1 MGHEQQLR
9 ASGRPGW
16 VRMLGLGFLLAG
28 LTGGLDRST
37 AAAPIDPVEE
47 LRQAI
52 KLDRGSS
59 YDFLNREAVQKAR
72 QAFRKKNLTEKAN
85 RLTSLGD
92 LARALMLIEWE
103 VEVRATREGIQ
114 QVRPDP
120 ELARVDDE
128 VRDMLFE
135 RFTKGLHE
143 IAASKNPAAC
153 RAAADLVGK
162 TAIEARAAAASG
174 AWLRRRLKELAPL
187 LKDLTEM
194 RNDGRAAA
202 LEAVRL
208 AAAQALG
215 QINGAPDEVVPALA
229 KLLDPATGETLA
241 VRRGAAAA
249 LANVMGVRNQLRAGN
264 ITQGSEVSP
273 QDVVQAGTQVVRVAA
288 RFVDDLD
295 RVVSRQAI
303 EAIQQSA
310 AALTENII
318 PVNASDV
325 ERFPP
330 AGRVPTAVEA
340 RAMEEY
346 RQEVERERKDLMPL
360 MEALRDSVPVLAEV
374 AADPRRDDHERSLAF
389 GVLEQMGLAHD
400 KLIQR
405 QQSIPEVGGDSK
417 GSQTAPG
424 DGVQPAQ
431 LPPPSEAKPLPG
443 GDPLLDGLRAAIHR
457 LRQGIEADTP
467 VRLAAIE
474 AVEALGGSYARE
486 AVPAL
491 NRTLTHPNPN
501 VRRAAARVIGKVGP
515 VQTAN
520 TVERLA
526 WLLEYDVDL
535 DVRLAAATALQRYGP
550 AARGAV
556 PAVARTIAG
565 RNDAEIRIA
574 AIQTLQG
581 IGPADGKAAVPA
593 LAAVLSDPDVRVRR
607 EAALTLYRFGP
618 DAAGARAALERAAED
633 ADLEVS
639 RVASAALLDILAA
652 PAGKGGP

>member
-1 MGHEQQLR
+1 
-9 ASGRPGW
+9 
-16 VRMLGLGFLLAG
+16 
-28 LTGGLDRST
+28 
-37 AAAPIDPVEE
+37 
-47 LRQAI
+47 
-52 KLDRGSS
+52 
-59 YDFLNREAVQKAR
+59 
-72 QAFRKKNLTEKAN
+72 
-85 RLTSLGD
+85 
-92 LARALMLIEWE
+92 
-103 VEVRATREGIQ
+103 VRATREGIQ

-128 VRDMLFE
+128 IRDMLFE
-135 RFTKGLHE
+135 RFKKGLHE
-143 IAASKNPAAC
+143 VAASKNPAAC
-153 RAAADLVGK
+153 RAAADLVSK

-194 RNDGRAAA
+194 RNDGRSAA

-215 QINGAPDEVVPALA
+215 EINGAPDEVVPVLA
-229 KLLDPATGETLA
+229 KLLDPATGETPI

-249 LANVMGVRNQLRAGN
+249 LANVMRVRNQLRAT
-264 ITQGSEVSP
+264 IQSEALP

-288 RFVDDLD
+288 RFVDDRD
-295 RVVSRQAI
+295 RVVSQQSI

-310 AALTENII
+310 TALTESII
-318 PVNASDV
+318 PVNASEV

-330 AGRVPTAVEA
+330 AGRVPTAVET

-346 RQEVERERKDLMPL
+346 RQGVAQERKELMPL

-374 AADPRRDDHERSLAF
+374 AADPRRDDLDRSLAF

-400 KLIQR
+400 KLMQR

-417 GSQTAPG
+417 GPQTVPG
-424 DGVQPAQ
+424 DGVEPARFAQP
-431 LPPPSEAKPLPG
+431 PEVKPLPG

-467 VRLAAIE
+467 IRLAAIA

-501 VRRAAARVIGKVGP
+501 VRRAAARVIGKIGP
-515 VQTAN
+515 VETAN

-526 WLLEYDVDL
+526 WLLEHDADL

-556 PAVARTIAG
+556 PAAARTIAG

-581 IGPADGKAAVPA
+581 IGPSDGKGAVPA
-593 LAAVLSDPDVRVRR
+593 LATALSDPDVRIRR

-633 ADLEVS
+633 SDLEVS
-639 RVASAALLDILAA
+639 RVASAALLDILTA
-652 PAGKGGP
+652 PADKGSR